1 MRIRLATGRTISWT
15 KFTTLQARAG
25 PTTCTDSLFL
35 DASVFRRLGFH
46 FSFAKEIPSRYS
58 SLARRHGCSDRD
70 FRSIRKRSI
79 RRAGGIRCPLDS
91 NPALHRGISFAL
103 STHCYGMEQ
112 NYEELTRHILSRTL
126 VGNVTWQTQ
135 LLTAIVA
142 PSFIDRLYDTCFQG
156 KATWV

>member
-91 NPALHRGISFAL
+91 NPALHRGISFPFLRMLRNGAELRGVDKTHTVADL
-103 STHCYGMEQ
+103 SWKRNMANTVTH
-112 NYEELTRHILSRTL
+112 
-126 VGNVTWQTQ
+126 GNCRPKFYRP
-135 LLTAIVA
+135 I
-142 PSFIDRLYDTCFQG
+142 I
-156 KATWV
+156 